1 MLMLVKGT
9 CIYGNK
15 KLNKTM
21 TFKRRCSNK
30 IVKNRI
36 YSNLRRSCRWIY
48 ICYRY
53 LFIITIFRCI
63 SCTDIWDQY
72 REQLHTLA
80 LSYSQS
86 KTQLVVLTLYQP

>member
-15 KLNKTM
+15 KINKTM
-21 TFKRRCSNK
+21 TLKRRCSNK

-53 LFIITIFRCI
+53 LFM
-63 SCTDIWDQY
+63 
-72 REQLHTLA
+72 
-80 LSYSQS
+80 
-86 KTQLVVLTLYQP
+86 